1 MSAFVRGVQRLTR
14 WFAVASAAMTLI
26 VMTLTCADVFSRILT
41 GGSVPGLLELGEV
54 ALVVL
59 VYAGIAQAQQANVH
73 VAVDVLTARLPV
85 AVARTLIIIGLSFAA
100 LVVAWAVY
108 ATGVLAIDSVERQE
122 SRFGITAVPIWPARL
137 LIPLGLL
144 LLLAEIGID
153 IADVAAGRDSRD
165 EPVTPAVGAD
175 RSKDAAEGRT
185 PA

>member
-1 MSAFVRGVQRLTR
+1 MNALVRGVQLLTR

-26 VMTLTCADVFSRILT
+26 VMALTCTDVFSRTFT
-41 GGSVPGLLELGEV
+41 GRSVPGLLELGEV

-59 VYAGIAQAQQANVH
+59 VYSGIAQAQQANVH
-73 VAVDVLTARLPV
+73 VAVNLLTARLPV
-85 AVARTLIIIGLSFAA
+85 AVARTFIVIGLSFAA
-100 LVVAWAVY
+100 IVVAWGVY
-108 ATGVLAIDSVERQE
+108 ATGALAIDSVARQE

-165 EPVTPAVGAD
+165 ERATSAFGAGRPD
-175 RSKDAAEGRT
+175 DAAEGRVT
-185 PA
+185 A